1 MSSSTKQPVVFSQH
15 QIEWL
20 EKEFPERS
28 DLCSVGEM
36 THRTGQRSVLARIKQ
51 QCKVEQ
57 RLVPIQH

>member
-1 MSSSTKQPVVFSQH
+1 MSSSTKQPVVFSQQ

-20 EKEFPERS
+20 EKQFPERS

-36 THRTGQRSVLARIKQ
+36 THRTGQRSVLACIKQ

-57 RLVPIQH
+57 RLVPIQR

>member
-1 MSSSTKQPVVFSQH
+1 MSSSTKQPIQFSQS

-28 DLCSVGEM
+28 DLVSVGEM

-57 RLVPIQH
+57 RLVPVHP

>member
-1 MSSSTKQPVVFSQH
+1 MASSTKPTIQFSQE

-36 THRTGQRSVLARIKQ
+36 THRTGQRSVLSRIKQ
-51 QCKVEQ
+51 QCRVEQ
-57 RLVPIQH
+57 RLVPVYR